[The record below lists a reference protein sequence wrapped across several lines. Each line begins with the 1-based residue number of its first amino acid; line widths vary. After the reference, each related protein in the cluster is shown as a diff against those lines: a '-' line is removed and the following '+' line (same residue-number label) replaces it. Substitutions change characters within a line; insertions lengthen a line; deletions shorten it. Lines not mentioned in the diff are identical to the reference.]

1 MLLKDYYWFFQSA
14 LDDDFCDKVIE
25 FGKKRMEEEITK
37 YGSDGIIAQ
46 VGGRASVRNFGEE
59 EDGIVQP
66 RKISG
71 AKKTKEQLREE
82 GVGPN
87 EQYYARDSYVSFFS
101 EDWIYEEIHPYLM
114 EANHN
119 AEWEYDISYC
129 EPLQYTEYKASGV
142 SGEGQFYGWH
152 ADGHTTPYKLYDKED
167 PKHENTAW
175 LRDEKGN
182 KVPGLSGNPMFVDNS
197 WTYHEKWDGKV
208 RKLSMTV
215 NLSDPT
221 EYSGGEFEIDRGPH
235 FNDERYHSVHE
246 IKPRGSII
254 VFPAYV
260 YHQVTPVT
268 WGERKSL
275 VMWSIGPP
283 WR

>member
-14 LDDDFCDKVIE
+14 LDDEFCDKLIE
-25 FGKKRMEEEITK
+25 HGKKRMEEEVTK

-46 VGGRASVRNFGEE
+46 VGGRQSIRNFGEE
-59 EDGIVQP
+59 DGTSK
-66 RKISG
+66 KISG
-71 AKKTKEQLREE
+71 AVKTKEQMRDEGINPEE
-82 GVGPN
+82 
-87 EQYYARDSYVSFFS
+87 QYARDSYVSFFS
-101 EDWIYEEIHPYLM
+101 EDWVYEEIHPYLI
-114 EANHN
+114 EANNN
-119 AEWEYDISYC
+119 ANWNYDISYC
-129 EPLQYTEYKASGV
+129 EPLQYTEYKASGI

-152 ADGHTTPYKLYDKED
+152 ADGHVEPYRLFDENN
-167 PKHENTAW
+167 PEHENIAW

-182 KVPGLSGNPMFVDNS
+182 KVSGISGNPMFVDNS
-197 WTYHEKWDGKV
+197 WTCYEKWDGRV

-235 FNDERYHSVHE
+235 WNDERYYTVHE
-246 IKPRGSII
+246 IRPRGSII
-254 VFPAYV
+254 VFPSYV
-260 YHQVTPVT
+260 YHQVLPVT